1 MSRDKTDLTQQIYN
15 LLIDKIEDYKDTIE
29 ENKLL
34 FDQLLELVK
43 NKSSDHSLEVSNQLI
58 SRVDDILEDIVNTN
72 VTCKLIIQTIHQ
84 QTPITLSSRDSER
97 TERITQWNQFIR
109 ENNLIPLLFL
119 LYTQNN
125 PIQSN

>member
-1 MSRDKTDLTQQIYN
+1 MSRHKTDLTQQIYN

-34 FDQLLELVK
+34 FEKLLELVK

-72 VTCKLIIQTIHQ
+72 VTCKLIIQTIQQ

>member
-1 MSRDKTDLTQQIYN
+1 MSRHKTDLTQQIYN

>member
-1 MSRDKTDLTQQIYN
+1 MSRHKTDLTQQIYN

-72 VTCKLIIQTIHQ
+72 VTCKLIIQTIQ
-84 QTPITLSSRDSER
+84 QQKPITLSSRDSER